1 MLPLDETVLPRVLC
15 DSDDRP
21 LALRNLRDPSYSIGT
36 SNFRPLFAAHLISEP
51 DHALAT
57 LLPVFCL
64 LKANH
69 LVVVPVLVSHQ
80 VLPHPYRY
88 TGRPVNHAPAVFFLG
103 VAFLGAAFF
112 LLAAAL
118 VAGAEGAVLLREPEL
133 GLVQDTATQAFRH
146 TGALFL
152 TLETL
157 ALVLVALAGAAVFLV
172 AAVLGAALV
181 AAFLG
186 AAAFLAGASFAAV
199 FLALAAVFGAA
210 LVALVSVFLLSAFF
224 AAGGEPAFAL
234 ASLTGWKDEKKL
246 LTLGALEDTRLATLG
261 KSTVELVGEGGLGH
275 AGEVVVGLDV
285 FLESLTAVG
294 IVSNEHINATITEC
308 KATDLLP

>member
-1 MLPLDETVLPRVLC
+1 M
-15 DSDDRP
+15 
-21 LALRNLRDPSYSIGT
+21 
-36 SNFRPLFAAHLISEP
+36 
-51 DHALAT
+51 
-57 LLPVFCL
+57 
-64 LKANH
+64 
-69 LVVVPVLVSHQ
+69 
-80 VLPHPYRY
+80 
-88 TGRPVNHAPAVFFLG
+88 
-103 VAFLGAAFF
+103 
-112 LLAAAL
+112 
-118 VAGAEGAVLLREPEL
+118 
-133 GLVQDTATQAFRH
+133 
-146 TGALFL
+146 
-152 TLETL
+152 
-157 ALVLVALAGAAVFLV
+157 VLVALAGAAAFLV

-234 ASLTGWKDEKKL
+234 ASLTGPEEPVSCQNCIKPVKVSSSTSAGWKDEKEL

-275 AGEVVVGLDV
+275 AGEVVVGLNV
-285 FLESLTAVG
+285 LLESLTAVG
-294 IVSNEHINATITEC
+294 IVSNEHINVTLTEC